1 MSRKNIRL
9 FRIALLCAALALIAL
24 GIARGEVQ
32 TVITKSTRI
41 CMECIGLG

>member
-1 MSRKNIRL
+1 MNRKRL
-9 FRIALLCAALALIAL
+9 RWLRLALLCAALALIAL
-24 GIARGEVQ
+24 GAARGEVQ